1 MKIFFLIIDLFFS
14 LIVYGHLKNKNEII
28 IHGIMKGFRHPISRI
43 YLVCIGG
50 QSIQGDTINVVNNRY
65 TCTIKTDFIAM
76 LTFYAKPF
84 SDPAFAENKNYFMIL
99 AEPGN
104 CNIESLDSFSNIS
117 VSGPQAFMEYNNLK
131 KNHFYYSSEIQRL
144 RYITDSL
151 ANTGYT
157 SDTTTI
163 LKLYKQINSLYK
175 KSERLYLDYA
185 RSHPSSL
192 ITPYILSIYFHHVS
206 DDEVRENATL
216 YSRLTTEGKNSY
228 FGNDIKMRIKSA
240 EIGIGAMAPEFS
252 QTDSAGKNISLQSFR
267 GKYVLLD
274 FWASWCLPCR
284 GENEHLVKA
293 FNDYNKKGFT
303 IISISVDK
311 VAAREKWLKAIQDD
325 GLTWTNL
332 SDLKGFEN
340 AVARLY
346 CVTAVPQNF
355 LIDPKGK
362 IIAKNLRDGKLEN
375 TLNEIFSLQQ

>member
-175 KSERLYLDYA
+175 KSERLYLA
-185 RSHPSSL
+185 
-192 ITPYILSIYFHHVS
+192 
-206 DDEVRENATL
+206 
-216 YSRLTTEGKNSY
+216 
-228 FGNDIKMRIKSA
+228 
-240 EIGIGAMAPEFS
+240 
-252 QTDSAGKNISLQSFR
+252 
-267 GKYVLLD
+267 
-274 FWASWCLPCR
+274 
-284 GENEHLVKA
+284 
-293 FNDYNKKGFT
+293 
-303 IISISVDK
+303 
-311 VAAREKWLKAIQDD
+311 
-325 GLTWTNL
+325 
-332 SDLKGFEN
+332 
-340 AVARLY
+340 
-346 CVTAVPQNF
+346 
-355 LIDPKGK
+355 
-362 IIAKNLRDGKLEN
+362 
-375 TLNEIFSLQQ
+375 